1 MENKLPPNHRSKQEH
16 RLYAVMGQELAGN
29 ATALIIA
36 ATEADAEYYALHE
49 LGFVIV
55 SVTALVSDTIHVGPA
70 DLNG

>member
-1 MENKLPPNHRSKQEH
+1 MPEQRSPGPSKQEH
-16 RLYAVMGQELAGN
+16 CLFAVMGEKLEGP

-36 ATEADAEYYALHE
+36 TTEADAEYYALHE